1 MKTAFSSFI
10 YSRKG
15 IYGILH
21 VLILCLSLFL
31 IISISMDTFHNI
43 PFINQ
48 GSYLRIQFRICMFF
62 LFDFLLEFFLA
73 PDKWR
78 YLSSH
83 FVFLLVSIPYLNIID
98 YYHITFSPEV
108 SYFLR
113 FIPLLRGGYALA
125 IVVGWLSGSKAS
137 GLFTSYI
144 TMLDLPRGEKSEP
157 PLPPPIGRV
166 VSEFLNVCSK
176 ARNFKIERFTDAW
189 KRIPPLYGPI
199 ALLC

>member
-48 GSYLRIQFRICMFF
+48 GSYLRIQFWICMFF

-78 YLSSH
+78 YMSSH
-83 FVFLLVSIPYLNIID
+83 FVFARFNTISEYHRLLSHHFFSGGKLFSSFYTSSKRRVCAGHCGGMALGKQSFGFVHFL
-98 YYHITFSPEV
+98 YHYVDGDS
-108 SYFLR
+108 
-113 FIPLLRGGYALA
+113 
-125 IVVGWLSGSKAS
+125 
-137 GLFTSYI
+137 LFCQSDI
-144 TMLDLPRGEKSEP
+144 FCAG
-157 PLPPPIGRV
+157 
-166 VSEFLNVCSK
+166 
-176 ARNFKIERFTDAW
+176 A
-189 KRIPPLYGPI
+189 
-199 ALLC
+199 

>member
-48 GSYLRIQFRICMFF
+48 GSYLRIQFWICMFF

-83 FVFLLVSIPYLNIID
+83 FVFLLVSGGKLFSSFYTSSKRRVCAGHCGGMALGKQSFGFVHFL
-98 YYHITFSPEV
+98 YHYVDGDS
-108 SYFLR
+108 
-113 FIPLLRGGYALA
+113 
-125 IVVGWLSGSKAS
+125 
-137 GLFTSYI
+137 LFCQSDI
-144 TMLDLPRGEKSEP
+144 FCAG
-157 PLPPPIGRV
+157 
-166 VSEFLNVCSK
+166 
-176 ARNFKIERFTDAW
+176 A
-189 KRIPPLYGPI
+189 
-199 ALLC
+199 

>member
-48 GSYLRIQFRICMFF
+48 GSYLRIQFWICMFF

-83 FVFLLVSIPYLNIID
+83 FVFAGFYSISEYHRLLSHHFFSGGKLFSSFYTSSKRRVCAGHCGGMALGKQSFGFVHFL
-98 YYHITFSPEV
+98 YHYVDGDS
-108 SYFLR
+108 
-113 FIPLLRGGYALA
+113 
-125 IVVGWLSGSKAS
+125 
-137 GLFTSYI
+137 LFCQSDI
-144 TMLDLPRGEKSEP
+144 FCAG
-157 PLPPPIGRV
+157 
-166 VSEFLNVCSK
+166 
-176 ARNFKIERFTDAW
+176 A
-189 KRIPPLYGPI
+189 
-199 ALLC
+199 

>member
-48 GSYLRIQFRICMFF
+48 GSYLRIQFWICMFF

-83 FVFLLVSIPYLNIID
+83 FVFLLVSIPYLNHRLLSHHFFSGGKLFSSF
-98 YYHITFSPEV
+98 YTSSKRRVCAGHCGGMALGKQSFGFVHFLYHYVDGDS
-108 SYFLR
+108 
-113 FIPLLRGGYALA
+113 
-125 IVVGWLSGSKAS
+125 
-137 GLFTSYI
+137 LFCQSDI
-144 TMLDLPRGEKSEP
+144 FCAG
-157 PLPPPIGRV
+157 
-166 VSEFLNVCSK
+166 
-176 ARNFKIERFTDAW
+176 A
-189 KRIPPLYGPI
+189 
-199 ALLC
+199 

>member
-48 GSYLRIQFRICMFF
+48 GSYLRIQFWICMFF

-83 FVFLLVSIPYLNIID
+83 FIFLLVSIPYL
-98 YYHITFSPEV
+98 TFT
-108 SYFLR
+108 YF
-113 FIPLLRGGYALA
+113 F
-125 IVVGWLSGSKAS
+125 S
-137 GLFTSYI
+137 LFY
-144 TMLDLPRGEKSEP
+144 
-157 PLPPPIGRV
+157 
-166 VSEFLNVCSK
+166 
-176 ARNFKIERFTDAW
+176 
-189 KRIPPLYGPI
+189 
-199 ALLC
+199 